1 MSAEGGPVP
10 ACQPAAKAW
19 HSVHKALAGPLLL
32 SLMDWLM
39 QRPRSAREL
48 ADCTDQPADR
58 L

>member
-19 HSVHKALAGPLLL
+19 HSVDKALAGPLRL

-48 ADCTDQPADR
+48 ADCTDQ